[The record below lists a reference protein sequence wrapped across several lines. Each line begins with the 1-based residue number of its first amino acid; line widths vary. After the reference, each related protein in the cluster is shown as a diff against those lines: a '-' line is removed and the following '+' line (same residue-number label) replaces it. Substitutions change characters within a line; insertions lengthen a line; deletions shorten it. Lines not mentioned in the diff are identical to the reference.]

1 MSDHTVIPFP
11 LTPKPSND
19 KPPQDCPFQAQAEL
33 RWAMLRTLV
42 RELARLQPTGNRDEQ
57 RHHAREQLREVAAR
71 YHAPL
76 AAAGW
81 RVRHAKAFQ

>member
-1 MSDHTVIPFP
+1 MPDNTVIPFP
-11 LTPKPSND
+11 LIPKPSNA
-19 KPPQDCPFQAQAEL
+19 KPLQGCPFQALAEL

-42 RELARLQPTGNRDEQ
+42 RELARLQLTDDLDERR
-57 RHHAREQLREVAAR
+57 RHACERLREVAAR

-76 AAAGW
+76 AEAGW